1 MLFLQID
8 LDKRLGCIWHVIV
21 GEEYGFEIS
30 YEASMTYVHYG
41 SLAILMWKCGTQ
53 LMSEIKYKPINEEEE
68 DVRVRAKK
76 GKGGRRF

>member
-1 MLFLQID
+1 
-8 LDKRLGCIWHVIV
+8 
-21 GEEYGFEIS
+21 
-30 YEASMTYVHYG
+30 MTYVHYG